1 MLIDGAV
8 TEHLLVTRFGARGCG
23 YSESEGWFSCC
34 VGIWILELWPAFLY
48 WSGNQ
53 ERKCLGFS
61 LEERCVHSDTSGAL
75 RVLRDLLQLA
85 EKVAGFI

>member
-1 MLIDGAV
+1 MKAGSPVAWVSGFWNCGL
-8 TEHLLVTRFGARGCG
+8 RFYIGVC
-23 YSESEGWFSCC
+23 
-34 VGIWILELWPAFLY
+34 
-48 WSGNQ
+48 GNQ

-85 EKVAGFI
+85 EKVSRLHVTLQFAAWL